1 MCPLQRAEVQC
12 PCPVCSVDVL
22 LAFGVPGPVYL
33 HLLLLGPV
41 VAVQLLN
48 LLHLVP
54 DLAGHVVL
62 RLLHLGAELAELHP
76 GLLLLGPGVAVQL
89 SRPSYLG
96 AELAELLP
104 DPLLLGPGVAVQLSS
119 LFHLDPGVAVQLL
132 SGLLQ
137 LGAELAEQLLDT
149 PHLGP
154 GVAVQ
159 LSGLLHN
166 ILGLVVHVELSLLH
180 LGAGLAGQLSDLLH
194 LGPGLTSHGLHLLLF
209 PLVLVLLVPRYSE
222 QLLLVVG
229 FLDHSVHSLQVPAE
243 SVLDFQ
249 LSKILLG
256 APSFTWDP
264 FTL

>member
-1 MCPLQRAEVQC
+1 MYPLQCAEVQC
-12 PCPVCSVDVL
+12 PCPVCSVDVP

-89 SRPSYLG
+89 SG
-96 AELAELLP
+96 
-104 DPLLLGPGVAVQLSS
+104 
-119 LFHLDPGVAVQLL
+119 LFHLDPCVAVQLL
-132 SGLLQ
+132 SGLLH

-159 LSGLLHN
+159 LSGLLH
-166 ILGLVVHVELSLLH
+166 
-180 LGAGLAGQLSDLLH
+180 LGAGLA
-194 LGPGLTSHGLHLLLF
+194 
-209 PLVLVLLVPRYSE
+209 E
-222 QLLLVVG
+222 
-229 FLDHSVHSLQVPAE
+229 
-243 SVLDFQ
+243 
-249 LSKILLG
+249 
-256 APSFTWDP
+256 
-264 FTL
+264 